1 MLPLVDAVE
10 RIFNVAVVF
19 IFWLIPVLTV
29 LSFALPDVEPEFT
42 SVKYAP
48 LTQPLPETLYQFV
61 LPLTL
66 VPVLTATAVK
76 VVFAVSEPVTAAVVD
91 ASERI
96 FIDAVVFICF

>member
-48 LTQPLPETLYQFV
+48 LTQPLPETL
-61 LPLTL
+61 P
-66 VPVLTATAVK
+66 
-76 VVFAVSEPVTAAVVD
+76 
-91 ASERI
+91 
-96 FIDAVVFICF
+96 ICCH